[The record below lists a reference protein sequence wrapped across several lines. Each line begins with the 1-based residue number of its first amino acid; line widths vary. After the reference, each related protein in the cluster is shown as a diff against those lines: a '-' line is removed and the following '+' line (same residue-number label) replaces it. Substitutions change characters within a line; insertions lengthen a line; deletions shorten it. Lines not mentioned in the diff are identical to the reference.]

1 MLEIDGVNIHL
12 PGFSLEDISFSVGPQ
27 DIFAILGPT
36 GSGKSVLLE
45 AVMGLMRMS
54 SGSVRLSG
62 GELSGLPP
70 ESRQMGL
77 VYQDHALFPHMSVRQ
92 NILYGVKYYGIPEA
106 TSRSRFDMLVQRLGL
121 GEILHRGPTNLSG
134 GEKQRVALARCLM
147 LDPKALLLDE
157 PLSALDQVF
166 RDDIR
171 HLLKTLHSELAI
183 PFVLVSHSFSEVQL
197 LANKGA
203 VIKDGRLQQTGTV
216 EDLFER
222 PESCFVASFVG
233 MKNVFPCRVSGDRA
247 EVEGITLRTSGI
259 SDPGH
264 THLALRPEEIDVVT
278 DGHAAP
284 ENVLEG
290 SIAELD
296 CEGFYFRVGIRVGE
310 VIFRAFWT
318 RRTVKDN
325 SLSRERPI
333 RIGIP
338 ARAVHTFADR
348 DGQPA

>member
-1 MLEIDGVNIHL
+1 MLEIDGVTIRL
-12 PGFSLEDISFSVGPQ
+12 PGFSLEDISFSVDPQ
-27 DIFAILGPT
+27 DIFALLGPT

-54 SGSVRLSG
+54 SGSIRLSG
-62 GELSGLPP
+62 GELSRLPP

-92 NILYGVKYYGIPEA
+92 NILFGVKYYGIPEA
-106 TSRSRFDMLVQRLGL
+106 TCRSRFDMLVQRLGL

-147 LDPKALLLDE
+147 LDPRALLLDE

-171 HLLKTLHSELAI
+171 HLLKALHSELAI

-222 PESCFVASFVG
+222 PDSCFVASFVG
-233 MKNVFPCRVSGDRA
+233 MKNVFPCRVSGNTA
-247 EVEGITLRTSGI
+247 EVEGITLQASEI

-278 DGHAAP
+278 DGNTAY
-284 ENVLEG
+284 ENVLDG
-290 SIAELD
+290 FVAELD

-310 VIFRAFWT
+310 VVFRAFWT
-318 RRTVKDN
+318 RRTVKEN
-325 SLSRERPI
+325 SLSQEKPI

-348 DGQPA
+348 DGQLA